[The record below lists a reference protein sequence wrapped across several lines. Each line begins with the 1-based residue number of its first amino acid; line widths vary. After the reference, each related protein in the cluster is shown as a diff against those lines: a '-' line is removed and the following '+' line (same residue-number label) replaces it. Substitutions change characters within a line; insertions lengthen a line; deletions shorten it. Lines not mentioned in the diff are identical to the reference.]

1 MDRRTEVVIAGY
13 GYVGRAYESL
23 LKKVNPRICDPKLN
37 TVPLN
42 HNDFDAVIICVNTP
56 TVDGQC
62 DISNVIDVI
71 KQTPPDKHIL
81 LKSTVTIEGW
91 NTVFAMF
98 PDHKITFSPEFLR
111 AKTAM
116 QDVHNNKKIW
126 LSKHGDCVWWA
137 NFFKENIFPNDIT
150 VQYIPVRELIL
161 AKQMRNAFL
170 AVKVSYFN
178 QIKDLCDS
186 MDMDFDAV
194 RSCVIDDD
202 RIGESHTIVE
212 KGRGFGG
219 HCLPKD
225 CDALISAHPGQTI
238 IESAVKYNKQF
249 KRTTH
254 KHDH

>member
-56 TVDGQC
+56 TVNGQC
-62 DISNVIDVI
+62 DMSNVIDVI

-91 NTVFAMF
+91 SQVFAMF

-126 LSKHGDCVWWA
+126 LSKSKQ
-137 NFFKENIFPNDIT
+137 NLKKIFK
-150 VQYIPVRELIL
+150 
-161 AKQMRNAFL
+161 
-170 AVKVSYFN
+170 
-178 QIKDLCDS
+178 
-186 MDMDFDAV
+186 
-194 RSCVIDDD
+194 
-202 RIGESHTIVE
+202 
-212 KGRGFGG
+212 
-219 HCLPKD
+219 
-225 CDALISAHPGQTI
+225 
-238 IESAVKYNKQF
+238 KYNF
-249 KRTTH
+249 
-254 KHDH
+254 